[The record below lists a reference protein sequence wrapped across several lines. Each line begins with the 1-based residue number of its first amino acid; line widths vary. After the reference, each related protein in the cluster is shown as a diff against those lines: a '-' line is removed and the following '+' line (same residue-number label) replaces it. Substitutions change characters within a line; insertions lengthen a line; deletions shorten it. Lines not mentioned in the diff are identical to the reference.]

1 LKNKLILGTVQFG
14 IDYGVNNISGKPS
27 EKKIKEILDLAF
39 LKGIRILD
47 TAEAYGDSQN
57 RIGDYHKNNSNKFK
71 ILTKYSP
78 TRKDFPKSIIDRVN
92 NNLNILGVK
101 NLYSY
106 MFHSFHDYKKHF
118 PFIKN
123 DLIRLKEES
132 KIQKIGV
139 SLHSNDEIEEVLKN
153 NEIKLVQLPYNLL
166 DNSNKREEVLKKA
179 KYLGVEIHTRS
190 VFLQGL
196 FFKNTNNLT
205 GNLIGLKNELIKLN
219 NLIPKNKMN
228 ELALN
233 YIYSKEYIDGV
244 LIGVDNVSQLQ
255 NNIDCLGKNDLE
267 ELFGKVD
274 QINVSD
280 NLLLNPVNW
289 KK

>member
-1 LKNKLILGTVQFG
+1 MKNKLILGTVQFG
-14 IDYGVNNISGKPS
+14 IDYGVNNVSGKPS

-57 RIGDYHKNNSNKFK
+57 RIGDYHKNNSNEFK

-78 TRKDFPKSIIDRVN
+78 LRKDFPKAICERVN
-92 NNLNILGVK
+92 NNLNILGVN

-106 MFHSFHDYKKHF
+106 MFHSFHDYKNYF
-118 PFIKN
+118 PLIKN
-123 DLIRLKEES
+123 DLTKLKEES
-132 KIQKIGV
+132 KIKKIGV
-139 SLHSNDEIEEVLKN
+139 SLHSNKEIEEVLKN
-153 NEIKLVQLPYNLL
+153 NEIKLIQLPYNLL

-179 KYLGVEIHTRS
+179 KHQGVEIHTRS

-196 FFKNTNNLT
+196 FFKNINDLT
-205 GNLIGLKNELIKLN
+205 GNLKRLKNELKKLN
-219 NLIPKNKMN
+219 NLIPKDKMN
-228 ELALN
+228 QLALN
-233 YIYSKEYIDGV
+233 YIHSKEYIDRV

-255 NNIDCLGKNDLE
+255 NNIDCIEKNDLK
-267 ELFGKVD
+267 ELFSKVD

-280 NLLLNPVNW
+280 NSMLNPVNW
-289 KK
+289 KR